1 MIQMK
6 YAYFIIC
13 FLFTNTIFSQSI
25 IFENDTLYIKDQKL
39 ISSNNMHNKIFIGDT
54 LTLSKPT
61 KKSLMTYYYDHV
73 SKINEGAFV
82 PVYLDDR
89 TGWKIIVEKITDKDN
104 RVKIKGK
111 LRQYTIN
118 KKGKPISIGSET
130 AVINDIE
137 GALLSSEIIL

>member
-1 MIQMK
+1 MK

-13 FLFTNTIFSQSI
+13 ILFTNSIFSQSI

-73 SKINEGAFV
+73 SKINEGAII

-89 TGWKIIVEKITDKDN
+89 TGWKIIVEKITVKDN
-104 RVKIKGK
+104 RLKIKGK
-111 LRQYTIN
+111 LRMYTTN

-130 AVINDIE
+130 AVINNIE
-137 GALLSSEIIL
+137 GALLSSEIVL